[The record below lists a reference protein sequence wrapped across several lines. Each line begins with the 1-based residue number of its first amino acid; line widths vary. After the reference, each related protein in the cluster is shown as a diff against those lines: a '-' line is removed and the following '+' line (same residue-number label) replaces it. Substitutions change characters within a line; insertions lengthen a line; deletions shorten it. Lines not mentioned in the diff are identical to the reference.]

1 MNMRKTQPFQLSPSA
16 PLSFRIQISK
26 LFKPSLVMAPFRSFI
41 RPSFPSFLQGSKGST
56 TLPRPSHHG
65 HQMSVASPQS
75 SDSGVTS
82 GSGGSTSTSRSSA
95 QGQGHHGG
103 TLKRVAFKDE
113 VLPSPTSSSGSSFVT
128 SNMTSSSLRRGQP
141 PKSSLQQKGAS

>member
-1 MNMRKTQPFQLSPSA
+1 MNMRKTQPFPLSPSLS
-16 PLSFRIQISK
+16 LSFRIQISK

-82 GSGGSTSTSRSSA
+82 GSGGSTSTAGNGGRSS
-95 QGQGHHGG
+95 GQGHGG

-113 VLPSPTSSSGSSFVT
+113 VIPSPTSSSGSSFVT
-128 SNMTSSSLRRGQP
+128 PVTSSSLRRGQP
-141 PKSSLQQKGAS
+141 KSSLHQKST